1 MNTVLLILAALGLA
15 FIVLAMAVFL
25 TAARRNVSDAELE
38 FEQSGYGHSE
48 GKSFRLRSGVDRR
61 HGDRRRSD
69 NLVQFPITDGSGTLV
84 HADRRRTER
93 RQYRERRR
101 A

>member
-1 MNTVLLILAALGLA
+1 MNTVLLILAALGIA

-25 TAARRNVSDAELE
+25 TAARRNVSDAEVQL
-38 FEQSGYGHSE
+38 EQSGFGELE

-61 HGDRRRSD
+61 RSDRRRAT
-69 NLVQFPITDGSGTLV
+69 NGVQFPLTDSSGVLV
-84 HADRRRTER
+84 REDRRRRER
-93 RQYRERRR
+93 RQQNERRR

>member
-25 TAARRNVSDAELE
+25 SAARRNVSDAELE
-38 FEQSGYGHSE
+38 FEQSGFGTTG
-48 GKSFRLRSGVDRR
+48 GKNFRLRSG
-61 HGDRRRSD
+61 
-69 NLVQFPITDGSGTLV
+69 I
-84 HADRRRTER
+84 DRRRTDRRVTGNVVQFPLTDSNGNLVQQDRRRRER
-93 RQYRERRR
+93 RQQNDRRQ

>member
-38 FEQSGYGHSE
+38 LEQSGFGAVE

-61 HGDRRRSD
+61 RTERRRAG
-69 NLVQFPITDGSGTLV
+69 NVAQFPLTDDYGVAV
-84 HADRRRTER
+84 HEERRRTER
-93 RQYRERRR
+93 RQHTERRR

>member
-38 FEQSGYGHSE
+38 FEQSGYGNGE
-48 GKSFRLRSGVDRR
+48 GKAFRLRSGVDRR
-61 HGDRRRSD
+61 RGDRRSD
-69 NLVQFPITDGSGTLV
+69 NVVQFPLTDDRGELV
-84 HADRRRTER
+84 QSDRRHAER

>member
-25 TAARRNVSDAELE
+25 SAARRNVSDAELE
-38 FEQSGYGHSE
+38 FEQSGLNGLAA
-48 GKSFRLRSGVDRR
+48 KTFRLRSGVDRR
-61 HGDRRRSD
+61 RADRRVTQSVVQFPLTDSDGRYVEYDRRRS
-69 NLVQFPITDGSGTLV
+69 Q
-84 HADRRRTER
+84 RRG
-93 RQYRERRR
+93 QQERRR

>member
-25 TAARRNVSDAELE
+25 SAARRNVSDAELE
-38 FEQSGYGHSE
+38 FEQSGVNGAT
-48 GKSFRLRSGVDRR
+48 GKTFRLRSGVDRR
-61 HGDRRRSD
+61 HSDRRVTQNVVNFPLTD
-69 NLVQFPITDGSGTLV
+69 NNGVTV
-84 HADRRRTER
+84 HEDRRGGQRR
-93 RQYRERRR
+93 RQPERRR

>member
-25 TAARRNVSDAELE
+25 SAARRNVSDAELE
-38 FEQSGYGHSE
+38 LEQSGLNGMA
-48 GKSFRLRSGVDRR
+48 GKTFRLRSGVDRR
-61 HGDRRRSD
+61 QADRRNPQNIVRFPLTDSEGRIVEQDRRRG
-69 NLVQFPITDGSGTLV
+69 Q
-84 HADRRRTER
+84 RRG
-93 RQYRERRR
+93 QRERRR

>member
-38 FEQSGYGHSE
+38 FEQSGFGGVE
-48 GKSFRLRSGVDRR
+48 GKAFRLRSGVDRR
-61 HGDRRRSD
+61 YADRRVSG
-69 NLVQFPITDGSGTLV
+69 NVVQFPLIDSDGV
-84 HADRRRTER
+84 EV
-93 RQYRERRR
+93 QEERRR
-101 A
+101 AQRRRRNERRRA

>member
-38 FEQSGYGHSE
+38 FEQSGFGAVE

-61 HGDRRRSD
+61 HTDRRAAG
-69 NLVQFPITDGSGTLV
+69 NVTQFPLTDGNGITV
-84 HADRRRTER
+84 AEDRRRTER
-93 RQYRERRR
+93 RRQLERRR

>member
-38 FEQSGYGHSE
+38 FEQSGCGDNA

-61 HGDRRRSD
+61 RGERRRSAD
-69 NLVQFPITDGSGTLV
+69 VVQFPLTDGHGSLIE
-84 HADRRRTER
+84 ADRRHAER
-93 RQYRERRR
+93 RRYRERRR

>member
-38 FEQSGYGHSE
+38 FEQSGYGANG
-48 GKSFRLRSGVDRR
+48 GKTFRLRSGVDRR
-61 HGDRRRSD
+61 RGERRSEM
-69 NLVQFPITDGSGTLV
+69 NVVQFPLTDSNGNVV
-84 HADRRRTER
+84 HADRRRAER
-93 RQYRERRR
+93 RQDRERRR

>member
-38 FEQSGYGHSE
+38 LEQSGFGAVE

-61 HGDRRRSD
+61 RSDRREAGS
-69 NLVQFPITDGSGTLV
+69 VAQFPLTDSSGVTV
-84 HADRRRTER
+84 REERRRTER
-93 RQYRERRR
+93 RRHMERRR

>member
-15 FIVLAMAVFL
+15 FIGLAMAVFL

-38 FEQSGYGHSE
+38 FEQSGVGGVD
-48 GKSFRLRSGVDRR
+48 GKTFRLRSGVDRR
-61 HGDRRRSD
+61 RGERRLVQNVVQFPLTDSNGVTVHEDRRR
-69 NLVQFPITDGSGTLV
+69 G
-84 HADRRRTER
+84 ER
-93 RQYRERRR
+93 RQHTERRR